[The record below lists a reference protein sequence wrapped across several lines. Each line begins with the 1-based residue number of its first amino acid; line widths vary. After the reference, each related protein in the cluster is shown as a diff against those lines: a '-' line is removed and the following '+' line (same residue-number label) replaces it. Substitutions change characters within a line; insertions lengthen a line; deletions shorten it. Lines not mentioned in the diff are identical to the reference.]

1 MEFLLIGQLLAV
13 VLLIVLNGCLSGAE
27 IAVISANRTQLKQW
41 ADAGNSGARLALQ
54 LAQKPARFLP
64 AVQVTASLLNTLA
77 AVLGG
82 VAVLRL
88 LAARLGGGGPGGGAA
103 M

>member
-27 IAVISANRTQLKQW
+27 IAVIAANRTQLKQW
-41 ADAGNSGARLALQ
+41 ADAGNSSARLALQ
-54 LAQKPARFLP
+54 LAQKPSRFLP

-82 VAVLRL
+82 VAVLQL
-88 LAARLGGGGPGGGAA
+88 LAAPVKAA
-103 M
+103 RRWCRK